1 MIQSGPMNITEAQK
15 DMHYAY
21 YGGAT
26 GLLASATAWLVA
38 GVFAAVSSPGTA
50 VLALLV
56 GGMLIHPASVLLAKA
71 LGRPGSHATGNPL
84 GALALEG
91 TFFLLLAIPLAYA
104 ISWYRVEWFFP
115 AMLLLVGGR
124 YLTFATL
131 YGMRL
136 YWACGAA
143 LALVGFLVV
152 FSKAPAL
159 VGAFAGALVEYVFA
173 AVVFAAVRNS
183 RHASAEHAA

>member
-1 MIQSGPMNITEAQK
+1 MNIAEAQR
-15 DMHYAY
+15 DMRYAY
-21 YGGAT
+21 YGGAP

-38 GVFAAVSSPGTA
+38 GLFAAVSSPGAA
-50 VLALLV
+50 VAALLV
-56 GGMLIHPASVLLAKA
+56 GGMLIYPLAVLLAKA
-71 LGRPGSHATGNPL
+71 LGRPGSHTPGNPL

-91 TFFLLLAIPLAYA
+91 TFSLLLAIPLAYVV
-104 ISWYRVEWFFP
+104 SRYRVAWFFP
-115 AMLLLVGGR
+115 AMLLLIGGR

-152 FSKAPAL
+152 LFRAP
-159 VGAFAGALVEYVFA
+159 VFTGAFAGALVEYVFA
-173 AVVFAAVRNS
+173 AVAFAVVR
-183 RHASAEHAA
+183 RTRQASAEHAA